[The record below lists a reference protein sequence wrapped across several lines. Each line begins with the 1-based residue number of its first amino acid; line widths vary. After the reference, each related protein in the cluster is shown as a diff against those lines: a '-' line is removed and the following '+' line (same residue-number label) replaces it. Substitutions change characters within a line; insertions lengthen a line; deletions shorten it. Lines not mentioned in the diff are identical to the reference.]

1 MVADPRVVEYFD
13 ERAVAQTN
21 DGRTVDSRQQA
32 FDFGRRPV
40 VLHFLLSRLAWLFPE
55 RVGRQFFP
63 IQQVVAVTLHGP
75 KDFAAYRRQCAVFAD
90 KIFHEFFR
98 QPVKLPCFLLRKSKE
113 TLHVLQMICD
123 CIRV

>member
-1 MVADPRVVEYFD
+1 MVANSRVVEYFD
-13 ERAVAQTN
+13 ERAVTQT
-21 DGRTVDSRQQA
+21 DDSRSIDSRQQA

-40 VLHFLLSRLAWLFPE
+40 VLYFFLSRLACLFPE

-75 KDFAAYRRQCAVFAD
+75 QDFAAYRRQCVALAD

-98 QPVKLPCFLLRKSKE
+98 QPVKLPCFLIRKSEE
-113 TLHVLQMICD
+113 TLYVLQMVGD